1 MELGKAIPHRA
12 TGAAAIVSALT
23 PTGPIVLD
31 SVKLHLSAVGGAVED
46 FTVTINSVTDPAYD
60 VLLFSQAMLA
70 VQDIFWQPER
80 PIAIVNSDVVDFYF
94 KNANGRTYGLEVL
107 YRKER

>member
-1 MELGKAIPHRA
+1 MSLGKAIPHRA
-12 TGAAAIVSALT
+12 TGNTAIDESLA
-23 PTGPIVLD
+23 PAGSIVLD

-46 FTVTINSVTDPAYD
+46 FTVTINSATGGAYD

-70 VQDIFWQPER
+70 VQDIFWQPDR
-80 PIAIVNSDVVDFYF
+80 PIAIVNSDVVDIYF

-107 YRKER
+107 YRKEG

>member
-1 MELGKAIPHRA
+1 MALGKAIPMRA
-12 TGAAAIVSALT
+12 TGSAAIVTSLT

-31 SVKLHLSAVGGAVED
+31 SVRLHLSVVGGAVED
-46 FTVTINSVTDPAYD
+46 FTVTINSETDAAYD

-70 VQDIFWQPER
+70 VQDVVWQPDR

-94 KNANGRTYGLEVL
+94 KNSLGRTYGLEVL
-107 YRKER
+107 YRKEG